1 MLAMMGIGQWPCP
14 LPTAG
19 FEAFENYSSRAS
31 KIWSFIGKQWIQK
44 SAWKKVSHLDD
55 VGLDSWKP
63 LKYRLELP
71 DTTPCHCDA
80 FHQASRNWLNTT
92 ITFKCRTQ
100 VFAQDFATMSCLKLM
115 HLQSCLSKTDP
126 WSFMI
131 TDCDHWPLIWCTFR
145 AARPTVITEESLGP
159 ASLAAVSNSRLLSM
173 IF

>member
-1 MLAMMGIGQWPCP
+1 MGMI
-14 LPTAG
+14 TAG

-44 SAWKKVSHLDD
+44 ICMKKVSHLDD

-100 VFAQDFATMSCLKLM
+100 VFAQEFATMSKVDA
-115 HLQSCLSKTDP
+115 QSYHSKTDP
-126 WSFMI
+126 
-131 TDCDHWPLIWCTFR
+131 WCTFR

-159 ASLAAVSNSRLLSM
+159 ASLAAVSNSRLLSK
-173 IF
+173 IVYVTFLDLLFFDAVSCDI